1 MAGQPTANPTHGLKR
16 SASILAVKDLRLPTN
31 VCISVVGRPRA
42 CNPVSAARKMT
53 ESLQD
58 HTRVQNLESENEVP
72 RAGPQK
78 LSHVDS
84 NEAKFVTLDW
94 GESSEQDCEEVE
106 VTSR

>member
-1 MAGQPTANPTHGLKR
+1 
-16 SASILAVKDLRLPTN
+16 
-31 VCISVVGRPRA
+31 
-42 CNPVSAARKMT
+42 MT

-94 GESSEQDCEEVE
+94 ASLPNKIVK
-106 VTSR
+106 R